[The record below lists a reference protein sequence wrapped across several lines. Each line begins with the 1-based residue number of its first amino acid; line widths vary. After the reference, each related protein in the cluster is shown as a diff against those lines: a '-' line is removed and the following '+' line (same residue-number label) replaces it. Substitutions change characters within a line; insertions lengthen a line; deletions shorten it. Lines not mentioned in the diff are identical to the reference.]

1 MHVQIDWEILF
12 TIWSVIRVKYTK
24 PFVGI
29 TVLDLA
35 TTQFNS
41 IQLKK
46 FKIPKNKKI
55 ISKWKYIYIYIPSV
69 SEKMPENK
77 EIKNIVK
84 IHNQYIIE
92 NFL

>member
-41 IQLKK
+41 IQLNSNSK
-46 FKIPKNKKI
+46 FPKTKKI
-55 ISKWKYIYIYIPSV
+55 ISEWKKIYIPSV

-77 EIKNIVK
+77 EQK
-84 IHNQYIIE
+84 YR
-92 NFL
+92 